1 MNGAGEDHE
10 TSASERAPTRQVGE
24 SVNDRQQKKVKK
36 LLLMDFYAFHALFVG
51 NSMRRAVTINVSDI
65 GRPYF
70 EELFTGGPRI
80 AWTPGEL
87 VPEWRGSVV
96 NVPALVENIRIKL
109 LLEQTFGGQ
118 ISPTTPPDALAFL
131 LAAAV
136 SDQRWRRPYNGTLRR
151 AFSFTKKSVT
161 RSMLSIRG
169 NQPRA
174 GLCPK

>member
-1 MNGAGEDHE
+1 
-10 TSASERAPTRQVGE
+10 
-24 SVNDRQQKKVKK
+24 
-36 LLLMDFYAFHALFVG
+36 
-51 NSMRRAVTINVSDI
+51 
-65 GRPYF
+65 
-70 EELFTGGPRI
+70 
-80 AWTPGEL
+80 
-87 VPEWRGSVV
+87 
-96 NVPALVENIRIKL
+96 LVENIRIKL

-136 SDQRWRRPYNGTLRR
+136 SDQRLAAALQRHIAAG
-151 AFSFTKKSVT
+151 FSFTKKSVT